1 MDCVRD
7 PVNDRSWS
15 KTSATYAADRH
26 RFAAKVAECDKVTS
40 SDNPSAR
47 RSDFGAANAK
57 IVTDIFS
64 CMDRRRRRILEKAAH
79 ARARRGAKER
89 AKVASLG

>member
-57 IVTDIFS
+57 IVTNIYS
-64 CMDRRRRRILEKAAH
+64 CMDRRRSAKVAH